1 MPGQI
6 GLEET
11 PEKYVA
17 KMVEIFRE
25 VRRILRND
33 GTLWLNLGD
42 SHAGSWGNYHPNSPP
57 GKHGQRL
64 KETQRWNRPA
74 YDDQARLPPT
84 ANCPGLK
91 PKDLC
96 GVPWRVAFAL
106 QADGWWLRSDIIWEK
121 PNPMPES
128 VTDRPTR
135 AHEYLF
141 LLAKSSRYFY
151 DAEAIRE
158 PVTLSSIKR
167 YELAEG
173 RSENPPAYGDYKAGS
188 GRGQSRGQ
196 HADHLVLGGKR
207 DKQRGHSRRHDGFN
221 DRWDLM
227 TMEEQCALM
236 RNKRSVWEIATEPF
250 LEAHFA
256 TFPQKLVEPC
266 ILAGTS
272 EKGACGKCGAP
283 QERMVERTVLP
294 PPDRQNNNRFKHDSM
309 TTHGEGEA
317 TLRNVVRKETYGWR
331 PACPCNAGTMPCIV
345 LDPFMGSGTSALVAL
360 RLNRNFLG
368 IELNPDYVKMAE
380 SRISQELAQGKLNL

>member
-1 MPGQI
+1 MPLKNTLGNSRVSIKLEMQQPELNRIYAGDALQVLKTWPDSFVHCVVCSPPYWGLRDYGVAGQF
-6 GLEET
+6 GLEKT
-11 PEKYVA
+11 PEEYVA

-25 VRRILRND
+25 VRRILRDD

-96 GVPWRVAFAL
+96 GIPWRVVFAL
-106 QADGWWLRSDIIWEK
+106 QADGWWLRSDIIWSK

-141 LLAKSSRYFY
+141 LLAKSARYFY

-158 PVTLSSIKR
+158 PGSLASLKR
-167 YELAEG
+167 LEQETFYSQEG
-173 RSENPPAYGDYKAGS
+173 GPKDTKEGNRSHRKVLENLKKHLPET
-188 GRGQSRGQ
+188 Q
-196 HADHLVLGGKR
+196 DHLGIFR
-207 DKQRGHSRRHDGFN
+207 DKQHGHSRRHAGFN

-227 TMEEQCALM
+227 TTEEKCVLM

-250 LEAHFA
+250 PEAHFA

-266 ILAGTS
+266 VLAG
-272 EKGACGKCGAP
+272 CP
-283 QERMVERTVLP
+283 
-294 PPDRQNNNRFKHDSM
+294 
-309 TTHGEGEA
+309 EG
-317 TLRNVVRKETYGWR
+317 
-331 PACPCNAGTMPCIV
+331 GTV
-345 LDPFMGSGTSALVAL
+345 LDPFMGSGTLALVAL

-380 SRISQELAQGKLNL
+380 SRIAAELAQWKLGF